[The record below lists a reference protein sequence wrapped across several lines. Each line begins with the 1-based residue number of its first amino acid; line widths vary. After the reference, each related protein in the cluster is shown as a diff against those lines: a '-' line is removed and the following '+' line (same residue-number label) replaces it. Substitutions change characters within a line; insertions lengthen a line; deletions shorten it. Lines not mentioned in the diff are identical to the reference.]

1 MEFIETANA
10 PAPGGHYSQAVV
22 ANGFIFVAGQL
33 PIARDGGV
41 MPPDAGGQLKLAFA
55 NAKSIL
61 EAAGAG
67 LRDIVSA
74 TVYVRD
80 IALWP
85 EINKAYS
92 EILGDHRP
100 ARTVAVSPQL
110 HYDALVEIQLVAVER
125 GQQDV
130 V

>member
-1 MEFIETANA
+1 MDFIETANA

-33 PIARDGGV
+33 PIPREGDAV
-41 MPPDAGGQLKLAFA
+41 PADAGGQLELAFA
-55 NAKSIL
+55 NAEAIL

-67 LRDIVSA
+67 LSDVVSA
-74 TVYVRD
+74 TIYVSD

-85 EINKAYS
+85 AINAAYAT
-92 EILGDHRP
+92 ILGDHRP

-110 HYDALVEIQLVAVER
+110 HYEALVEVQLVALAPDRRDMV
-125 GQQDV
+125 
-130 V
+130 

>member
-1 MEFIETANA
+1 MDFIATDSA

-33 PIARDGGV
+33 PIPREGEAV
-41 MPPDAGGQLKLAFA
+41 PADAGDQLKLAFS
-55 NAKSIL
+55 NAEAIL
-61 EAAGAG
+61 KAAGAG
-67 LRDIVSA
+67 LCDVVST

-85 EINKAYS
+85 AINLAYAA
-92 EILGDHRP
+92 IFGDHRP

-110 HYDALVEIQLVAVER
+110 HYDALVEIQLIALAPEQR
-125 GQQDV
+125 DAG
-130 V
+130 